1 MRCDVFT
8 DAEPAR
14 GAFLLAE
21 RDMFTTRRA
30 LAIRRAM
37 KVESQDKA
45 GKQERKGRK
54 GGRGPEKEG
63 ARA

>member
-1 MRCDVFT
+1 MFT
-8 DAEPAR
+8 DAESAR

-21 RDMFTTRRA
+21 RDMFTTPRA

-45 GKQERKGRK
+45 GKQERKGSATPETLESQISASK
-54 GGRGPEKEG
+54 GE
-63 ARA
+63 